1 MGGLKCKSGQT
12 VTGKTQL
19 VLSISQSKS
28 CSLFQGAQA
37 CFSKKM
43 QKAVPDCDGKRFC
56 RACDNF
62 LPVDRFEKT
71 GPRRYYCAVHIRS
84 LFCKRGI
91 KELAVINL
99 RKRLRRDLIGLFGEA
114 VIQITQAELLS
125 LISQANKTPD
135 DYHQLCMLP
144 CNPNAPITPKNVFL
158 ATKEQR
164 KFLVALY

>member
-1 MGGLKCKSGQT
+1 MCFRFH
-12 VTGKTQL
+12 
-19 VLSISQSKS
+19 SQSVVAYLRGHK
-28 CSLFQGAQA
+28 LVFQ
-37 CFSKKM
+37 KKM

-56 RACDNF
+56 RACNEF

-84 LFCKRGI
+84 LFRKRGI

-99 RKRLRRDLIGLFGEA
+99 RKRLRRDLIGLFGKA

-125 LISQANKTPD
+125 LIAQAKKTPD

-144 CNPNAPITPKNVFL
+144 CNPNAPINLSRAL
-158 ATKEQR
+158 ATT
-164 KFLVALY
+164 